1 MAASHR
7 SERDVASFGKG
18 RGSMNQACF
27 DAANGDPL
35 VALGSGRRWSVLL
48 KGYTGPAPYGEFYR
62 DHVSSVG
69 VGIGFTL

>member
-1 MAASHR
+1 MATHR

-35 VALGSGRRWSVLL
+35 VALDLAVDLVVKFHGPTVERRM
-48 KGYTGPAPYGEFYR
+48 AQIRHER
-62 DHVSSVG
+62 RRAA
-69 VGIGFTL
+69 